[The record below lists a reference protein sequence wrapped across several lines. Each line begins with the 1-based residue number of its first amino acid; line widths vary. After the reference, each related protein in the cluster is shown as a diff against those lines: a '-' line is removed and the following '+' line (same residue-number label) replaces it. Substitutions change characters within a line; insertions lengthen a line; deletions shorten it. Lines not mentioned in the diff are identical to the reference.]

1 MKLVHNI
8 WKTDGLKGF
17 YRGLTATYVG
27 VTETVIHF
35 VIYEHLKKLFKER
48 RENYQM
54 QPLDCVLAAG
64 LAKMTASSTC
74 YPHGEWTDLVPT
86 TYTVPLDL
94 DCVYGHCGVN
104 IDSR

>member
-1 MKLVHNI
+1 MCMYVCVN
-8 WKTDGLKGF
+8 
-17 YRGLTATYVG
+17 YRSDFATGTIETA
-27 VTETVIHF
+27 IHF

-86 TYTVPLDL
+86 YTVPQTSI
-94 DCVYGHCGVN
+94 VFYGIVE
-104 IDSR
+104 